1 MAEPIA
7 SYHDNVREDAIELIP
22 QAAGRVLDFGGGI
35 GATAVALKRRGRAVW
50 AGVADQVEESLP
62 EVDLVMRGNL
72 EESSFIR
79 SIVDAGPFDT
89 ILCLDILEHLRDP
102 WEVVRSLSDALSPGG
117 AMVVSVPNVNNR
129 GIVLPLLL
137 KGKWELTDKGLL
149 DRTHLRWFTK
159 HSLIAMLDLPNLEVE
174 QVKANMIT
182 RDRWISLLSFG
193 FLERFLAVQYI
204 VRATK
209 R

>member
-1 MAEPIA
+1 MTELMA
-7 SYHDNVREDAIELIP
+7 SYHDNVREDAIALVP
-22 QAAGRVLDFGGGI
+22 QEAGRILDFGGGV
-35 GATAVALKRRGRAVW
+35 GATAAALKRRGNAVW
-50 AGVADQVEESLP
+50 AAVADQVSEALP
-62 EVDLVMRGNL
+62 EIDLVMRGDL
-72 EESSFIR
+72 EKASFITF
-79 SIVDAGPFDT
+79 IADAGPFDT

-102 WEVVRSLSDALSPGG
+102 WEVVQCLIDALRPGG
-117 AMVVSVPNVNNR
+117 TMIVSVPNVNNR
-129 GIVLPLLL
+129 GILLPLLF

-159 HSLIAMLDLPNLEVE
+159 HSLIAMLDQPGLEIQ
-174 QVKANMIT
+174 QVKANMIA
-182 RDRWISLLSFG
+182 RDRWICRFSFG